1 MKVLIFLFLI
11 LINPTKLIY
20 TFSLI
25 FGTILACSSSSW
37 IIAWVGLEINL
48 ISFTPIL
55 INNLRSANIELTIKY
70 FLVQAIASM
79 IVIII
84 ATTSNFNIN
93 SSIIIDQNILLIIR
107 LAIKAGVAPFHFWF
121 PQIIAYADWSQA
133 VVVITWQKIAPIIL
147 LSFTLNFFT
156 PFLII
161 SSALVGILGGLNQ
174 TSLKK
179 ILTYSSIIH
188 SAWIIS
194 IIYINSFLWWL
205 YFIVYSLLTISV
217 IIPNSILQLNDINR
231 INSIKI
237 QLKTKIIIFINLLS
251 LAGLPPFIGFS
262 IKIISINA
270 ILYSNFR
277 ILILSILIFS
287 SLVAFYFYSRLIY
300 SSILIFQNI
309 SKLMYSSNKITKLL
323 TISLMLSFLGNIFL
337 SILVLLS

>member
-1 MKVLIFLFLI
+1 
-11 LINPTKLIY
+11 
-20 TFSLI
+20 
-25 FGTILACSSSSW
+25 
-37 IIAWVGLEINL
+37 
-48 ISFTPIL
+48 
-55 INNLRSANIELTIKY
+55 
-70 FLVQAIASM
+70 M